1 MAQSPLPDNQ
11 YTLDILFRGIC
22 SHFHHD
28 VLPAIPHRVV
38 LPEASIL
45 VPGLLTGPLSVVK
58 DGTDPSNWLTYV
70 LCPHFP
76 YVAMVNEDALDIPIE
91 PLLTVNGVML
101 DGAIYTSTRLIIA
114 NVIETSVT
122 YPPLPSTSLDSLGE
136 GPFSDLR
143 SLDDFVSNYTFSSNV
158 VLGGRAAAYFDFYG
172 GEITSFSLGDAIGA
186 RVRVT
191 TSGPP
196 QLRVAP
202 LIVKDLPRDLQ
213 VLPLTTDPNQLHS
226 TMVVGNSGLSC
237 GSGDFDFILHYLT
250 SASGIPRAVTQP
262 LPGMAGATIDGK
274 ELLKDVE
281 ELLKDI
287 EKLARAGG
295 FARFGPKVHDIMLIA
310 EQASCSGSRYP

>member
-1 MAQSPLPDNQ
+1 MIPLPPDE

-22 SHFHHD
+22 SHFHND
-28 VLPAIPHRVV
+28 ALPAIPHRVV

-58 DGTDPSNWLTYV
+58 DGTDPLNWLRYL

-76 YVAMVNEDALDIPIE
+76 YVAMVNEAAINVPIK
-91 PLLTVNGVML
+91 PFLTVNGVML
-101 DGAIYTSTRLIIA
+101 DGAIYTSTRLIIM
-114 NVIETSVT
+114 NVLDTSVT
-122 YPPLPSTSLDSLGE
+122 YPRQPKTPLKGLGN
-136 GPFSDLR
+136 GPFTDLH
-143 SLDDFVSNYTFSSNV
+143 SLNDYVANYTFSSNV

-172 GEITSFSLGDAIGA
+172 GEITSFSQGDALGA
-186 RVRVT
+186 HVRVT

-202 LIVKDLPRDLQ
+202 LAIKDLPRDVQ
-213 VLPLTTDPNQLHS
+213 TIPLTTDPNQLHS

-237 GSGDFDFILHYLT
+237 GSADFDFILHYLT
-250 SASGIPRAVTQP
+250 SASGIPRAVTEP
-262 LPGMAGATIDGK
+262 LPGMFGPTIDGQ
-274 ELLKDVE
+274 ELPNKIE

-295 FARFGPKVHDIMLIA
+295 FDRFGPKVKDIMFIG